1 MSRAGTSKRKL
12 EKTVADKFA
21 NRKKALKLGAGAVL
35 TALLCAACGGG
46 SGSAADGGEADRPLV
61 LGAVFALTGAQSQA
75 PYINGVRFAVE
86 EINAAGGI
94 NGKKIELKEYD
105 DALNS
110 QKSASAAQ
118 LAVSEGVDVV
128 ISGAT
133 AIQTNAAAPIY
144 ERAGVVQLNMA
155 SSTAVAKDESFG
167 GERTFR
173 VVTSMPEQIHAAAEY
188 LIKEKK
194 VKKVGLLGLNTDF
207 GQNALPLYA
216 EKFKAAGVEV
226 LDTKLYPQDAKDL
239 TNELLAVRG
248 ADAIVDWGFPNQFA
262 LATKTAYQNGMGD
275 IPHLGPSAV
284 GIVNTLN
291 LVPVENRES
300 LLGMSSCDP
309 AADKR
314 EHVQEWAKKF
324 KEKYNAVADSSAAVG
339 YDAVKIAKA
348 AVEAAGSVD
357 REKIAEALKTLSL
370 SEGTVCASKYQADER
385 HELMHEAVVISYANG
400 EPKEMA
406 RYTAEDLAG
415 QGRKQ
420 G

>member
-1 MSRAGTSKRKL
+1 M
-12 EKTVADKFA
+12 ADKFA

-35 TALLCAACGGG
+35 TAIVCAACGGG
-46 SGSAADGGEADRPLV
+46 GSGASAEGDGGDRPLV
-61 LGAVFALTGAQSQA
+61 LGSVFALTGAQSQA
-75 PYINGVRFAVE
+75 PYVNGVRHAVD
-86 EINAAGGI
+86 EINAAGGV

-105 DALNS
+105 DALNA

-118 LAVSEGVDVV
+118 LAVSEGVDIV
-128 ISGAT
+128 IGGPT

-144 ERAGVVQLNMA
+144 QRAGVVHLNMA

-167 GERTFR
+167 GDRTFR
-173 VVTSMPEQIHAAAEY
+173 VVTPMPEQIHAAAEY
-188 LIKEKK
+188 LIKEVK

-216 EKFKAAGVEV
+216 EKFQAAGVEV
-226 LDTKLYPQDAKDL
+226 IDSKLYPQDAKDL
-239 TNELLAVRG
+239 TNELLAMRG

-284 GIVNTLN
+284 GIVNTLG
-291 LVPVENRES
+291 LVPVENRDS
-300 LLGMSSCDP
+300 LIGMSSCDP
-309 AADKR
+309 AADTR
-314 EHVQEWAKKF
+314 PHVQEWAKRFQEKF
-324 KEKYNAVADSSAAVG
+324 DAVADSSAAAA
-339 YDAVKIAKA
+339 YDAVMLAKA
-348 AVEAAGSVD
+348 AVEQAGSLD
-357 REKIAEALKTLSL
+357 KAKIAEALKGLSVT
-370 SEGTVCASKYQADER
+370 EGTMCASKYQSDER

-400 EPKEMA
+400 EPKELA

>member
-1 MSRAGTSKRKL
+1 MRKRKL
-12 EKTVADKFA
+12 TTTVADKFA
-21 NRKKALKLGAGAVL
+21 NRKRALKLGVGAVL
-35 TALLCAACGGG
+35 GAIVCAACGSGG
-46 SGSAADGGEADRPLV
+46 GGGTTAEGEGGGDRPLV

-75 PYINGVRFAVE
+75 PYINGVRHAVD

-105 DALNS
+105 DALNA
-110 QKSASAAQ
+110 QKSAQAAQ

-128 ISGAT
+128 IAGPT

-144 ERAGVVQLNMA
+144 QRAGVVHLNMA

-167 GERTFR
+167 GDRTFR
-173 VVTSMPEQIHAAAEY
+173 VVTAMPEQIHAASEY
-188 LIKEKK
+188 LINEKK

-207 GQNALPLYA
+207 GQNALPLYE

-226 LDTKLYPQDAKDL
+226 LGNKFYPQDVKDL
-239 TNELLAVRG
+239 TNELLSVKG

-275 IPHLGPSAV
+275 IPHLGPSSV

-291 LVPVENRES
+291 LVPVENRDS
-300 LLGMSSCDP
+300 LIGMSSCDP
-309 AADKR
+309 AADTR
-314 EHVQEWAKKF
+314 PHVQEWAKRF
-324 KEKYNAVADSSAAVG
+324 QEKYDAVADSSAAVG
-339 YDAVKIAKA
+339 YDAVMLAKK
-348 AVEAAGSVD
+348 AVETAGGVD
-357 REKIAEALKTLSL
+357 KAKIAEALKTLSIT
-370 SEGTVCASKYQADER
+370 EGTMCASKYQADDR
-385 HELMHEAVVISYANG
+385 HELMHEAVVISYAKG
-400 EPKEMA
+400 EPTELA
-406 RYTAEDLAG
+406 RYTADQLAG

>member
-1 MSRAGTSKRKL
+1 M
-12 EKTVADKFA
+12 ADKFA

-35 TALLCAACGGG
+35 TAIVCAACGGG
-46 SGSAADGGEADRPLV
+46 GSGASAEGDGGDRPLV
-61 LGAVFALTGAQSQA
+61 LGSVFALTGAQSQA
-75 PYINGVRFAVE
+75 PYVNGVRHAVD
-86 EINAAGGI
+86 EINAAGGV

-105 DALNS
+105 DALNA

-118 LAVSEGVDVV
+118 LAVSEGVDIV
-128 ISGAT
+128 IGGPT

-144 ERAGVVQLNMA
+144 QRAGVVHLNMA

-167 GERTFR
+167 GDRTFR
-173 VVTSMPEQIHAAAEY
+173 VVTAMPEQIHAASEY

-216 EKFKAAGVEV
+216 EKFQAAGVEV
-226 LDTKLYPQDAKDL
+226 LDSKLYPQDAKDL

-275 IPHLGPSAV
+275 IPHLGPSSV

-300 LLGMSSCDP
+300 LIGMSSCDP
-309 AADKR
+309 AADTR
-314 EHVQEWAKKF
+314 PHVQEWAKRFQEKF
-324 KEKYNAVADSSAAVG
+324 DAVADSSAAAA
-339 YDAVKIAKA
+339 YDAVMLAKR
-348 AVEAAGSVD
+348 AVETAGSLD
-357 REKIAEALKTLSL
+357 KEKIAEALKGLSVT
-370 SEGTVCASKYQADER
+370 EGTMCASKYQSDER

-400 EPKEMA
+400 EPKELA

>member
-1 MSRAGTSKRKL
+1 
-12 EKTVADKFA
+12 VADKFA

-35 TALLCAACGGG
+35 TAIVCAACGGG
-46 SGSAADGGEADRPLV
+46 GSGASAEGDGGDRPLV
-61 LGAVFALTGAQSQA
+61 LGSVFALTGAQSQA
-75 PYINGVRFAVE
+75 PYVNGVRHAVD
-86 EINAAGGI
+86 EINAAGGV

-105 DALNS
+105 DALNA

-118 LAVSEGVDVV
+118 LAVSEGVDIV
-128 ISGAT
+128 IGGPT

-144 ERAGVVQLNMA
+144 QRAGVVHLNMA

-167 GERTFR
+167 GDRTFR
-173 VVTSMPEQIHAAAEY
+173 VVTAMPEQIHAASEY

-216 EKFKAAGVEV
+216 EKFQAAGVEV
-226 LDTKLYPQDAKDL
+226 LDSKLYPQDAKDL

-275 IPHLGPSAV
+275 IPHLGPSSV

-300 LLGMSSCDP
+300 LIGMSSCDP
-309 AADKR
+309 AADTR
-314 EHVQEWAKKF
+314 PHVQEWAKRFQEKF
-324 KEKYNAVADSSAAVG
+324 DAVADSSAAAA
-339 YDAVKIAKA
+339 YDAVMLAKR
-348 AVEAAGSVD
+348 AVETAGSLD
-357 REKIAEALKTLSL
+357 KEKIAEALKGLSL
-370 SEGTVCASKYQADER
+370 AEGTMCAAKYQSDER

-400 EPKEMA
+400 EPKELA